1 MFANISHILDPY
13 SNDDKIES
21 KKLYGMCESKRTQ
34 ILFNASLSLTDAFDV
49 EVFWD

>member
-1 MFANISHILDPY
+1 MFANINHILDPY
-13 SNDDKIES
+13 SNDDKIEA